1 VGVGVGVAVEVWV
14 EVGEALGD
22 GVVEGVSVTGGLV
35 AWAVPFPVPC
45 SSCES
50 SGVDPEQADVRDTRI
65 RTNNHRLRDFRFIRM
80 LVTSK
85 SCRHEI

>member
-1 VGVGVGVAVEVWV
+1 MGVSVAVGVWVA
-14 EVGEALGD
+14 VGEALGD

-50 SGVDPEQADVRDTRI
+50 SGVDPVQADISDTRI
-65 RTNNHRLRDFRFIRM
+65 RNNNHKERDLIIIRM